1 MKGNSLNALVA
12 SVKTGTGRSDKSKEY
27 ARSAEWPK
35 CFHAGCPLQ
44 ATIKA
49 DNVTCTYHYKEH
61 GFNAECIT
69 KAVTE
74 FEGYLNKHH
83 QMIFWDVKAWKEKR
97 AQLMGWAVLPA
108 TEFEIT
114 FPTAYLT
121 RFRIWIDRSIK
132 EKADEL
138 YHGN

>member
-1 MKGNSLNALVA
+1 MNMNEMVSKIKVDS
-12 SVKTGTGRSDKSKEY
+12 GRSEKSKEY

-35 CFHAGCPLQ
+35 CFHDGCPLQ

-61 GFNAECIT
+61 GFSAECLTTAI
-69 KAVTE
+69 VE
-74 FEGYLNKHH
+74 FEVYLNKHMK
-83 QMIFWDVKAWKEKR
+83 MIYWDVRTWKQKKS
-97 AQLMGWAVLPA
+97 QLMGWAVLPA
-108 TEFEIT
+108 TDFEMT

-121 RFRIWIDRSIK
+121 RFRSWIDKSIK
-132 EKADEL
+132 DKASEL